1 MLLKCDIH
9 RVIDV
14 GMEWRVHSSEN
25 ANADPSRVGE
35 RENALLKGTG
45 LSTMIV
51 PGTGSASFDEHG
63 VSNKV
68 HNRLTVSQFLF
79 NFLEIMFSFW
89 VSL

>member
-35 RENALLKGTG
+35 RENALLEGTG

-51 PGTGSASFDEHG
+51 PRTGSASFDER
-63 VSNKV
+63 KV
-68 HNRLTVSQFLF
+68 HNRLTVSQFFSTSGNHFFILG
-79 NFLEIMFSFW
+79 NFMIR
-89 VSL
+89 

>member
-1 MLLKCDIH
+1 M
-9 RVIDV
+9 IDV

-51 PGTGSASFDEHG
+51 PGTGSASFDDHG
-63 VSNKV
+63 VSKV
-68 HNRLTVSQFLF
+68 HKRLTVSQFFF
-79 NFLEIMFSFW
+79 NFWKSFFHFG
-89 VSL
+89 

>member
-1 MLLKCDIH
+1 M
-9 RVIDV
+9 IDV

-51 PGTGSASFDEHG
+51 PGTGSASFDERG
-63 VSNKV
+63 VSKVHKV
-68 HNRLTVSQFLF
+68 HNRLTVSQFFSTSGNHFFILG
-79 NFLEIMFSFW
+79 NFMIR
-89 VSL
+89 